1 MKDIID
7 TVNTEADRDE
17 TPMRFNAEAEAD
29 ASSTENNDASVEASL
44 QNSVID
50 GYGDGLSKSGK
61 SSRSGNSDRADA
73 ISRMNVVNIAK
84 YLAGKEGLTEDIERY
99 RQSSRICSGFD
110 NIDQIQP
117 LYPGF
122 YSIGAI
128 SGLGKTT
135 FILQMAD
142 QIAESGTPVLY
153 YALEQSATE
162 LVCKSIARRMY
173 QHSLNDPSY
182 EVYSSM
188 QIRMG
193 AASESREFQ
202 EQRDAYASTAKKH
215 CIIECSGAN
224 VDAITE
230 SIRDFMAHCAGQ
242 PPVVVIDYLQ
252 IIQRSKDTES
262 ASSDERRHIDHVIER
277 LKELQ
282 MELNLVII
290 CICSVNRANYLA
302 PIGFESFKASGNIE
316 FTSDVVWGLQ
326 LRVVNRPIFLQN
338 GSNVEKRAAMDE
350 AKGVSP
356 REIELV
362 VLKNRF
368 GRTSTTFYFDYYPE
382 HDTYI
387 ARGSSNADN
396 KAATTVSPEEYYRS
410 LRSALSGNARRAAR
424 G

>member
-1 MKDIID
+1 MKDTID
-7 TVNTEADRDE
+7 TVNTEADLDE
-17 TPMRFNAEAEAD
+17 TPMRFDVEAESD
-29 ASSTENNDASVEASL
+29 TSSTENNDASVETSM
-44 QNSVID
+44 QNCVFD
-50 GYGDGLSKSGK
+50 GYGDSLSKSGK
-61 SSRSGNSDRADA
+61 SSRSGNSHPANA
-73 ISRMNVVNIAK
+73 INRMNVVNIAK

-173 QHSLNDPSY
+173 LHSLQDPSY
-182 EVYSSM
+182 EVYNSM

-193 AASESREFQ
+193 AASESQEFQ
-202 EQRDAYASTAKKH
+202 EQRDAYASTANNQ
-215 CIIECSGAN
+215 CIVECSGAT

-252 IIQRSKDTES
+252 IIQQNKDT
-262 ASSDERRHIDHVIER
+262 ASMDERRHIDHVIEQ
-277 LKELQ
+277 LKDLQ

-302 PIGFESFKASGNIE
+302 PIGFESFKSSGNIE

-326 LRVVNRPIFLQN
+326 LRVVNKPIFLQN
-338 GSNVEKRAAMDE
+338 GNTVEKRAAMDE

-410 LRSALSGNARRAAR
+410 LRSALSSNARRATR